1 MIVNSLGKQVINI
14 FMDDSGVF
22 VAGQSHQ
29 YFIYAGYVFIDQI
42 EKDNARRQYRTLSD
56 NIKKSIGHN
65 GELKAQHL
73 RGTKHKRSLVTVLT
87 KYESLACVV
96 DINNIKES
104 ITNNKLSIHRYKDY
118 AIKIAIKRKLQ
129 TLIGAGRIDSTLE
142 TVLNIF
148 IDEQHTS
155 TDGFYNLKES
165 IREEFVN
172 GIHNLDYGVFH
183 PPLFTNGATISVQF
197 CDSSNNYLIQ
207 ASDFLANRM
216 YTSFNYSLPKLRQLP
231 KLNVILLP

>member
-1 MIVNSLGKQVINI
+1 MNNSGSQIINI
-14 FMDDSGVF
+14 FLDDSGVF
-22 VAGQSHQ
+22 TAGQSHQ
-29 YFIYAGYVFIDQI
+29 YFIYAGYIFIDQI

-56 NIKKSIGHN
+56 NIRRSIGHS

-73 RGTKHKRSLVTVLT
+73 TGTKHKKSLVTVLDA
-87 KYESLACVV
+87 YESLACVI
-96 DINNIKES
+96 DINNVKSS
-104 ITNNKLSIHRYKDY
+104 ITSNKLSIHRYKDY
-118 AIKIAIKRKLQ
+118 ALKIAIKRKLQ
-129 TLIGAGRIDSTLE
+129 TLIGAGRIDSSLE

-165 IREEFVN
+165 IREEFIN

-183 PPLFTNGATISVQF
+183 PPLFTNCTTISVQF

-216 YTSFNYSLPKLRQLP
+216 YTSFNYSLPRLRQLP
-231 KLNVILLP
+231 KLSVILLP